1 MVGVLSRS
9 LKDIGNGGR
18 ATQVVEGHQG
28 CQKMLIMFLICVD
41 QISCSQINRSG
52 NGLMDN
58 LYHHGLPMSINE
70 LSFFQNH
77 LILKYINI

>member
-1 MVGVLSRS
+1 
-9 LKDIGNGGR
+9 
-18 ATQVVEGHQG
+18 
-28 CQKMLIMFLICVD
+28 MFPICED
-41 QISCSQINRSG
+41 QISCSKINRSG

-77 LILKYINI
+77 LILKYINTLILCQLIFIGGYTCLLM

>member
-1 MVGVLSRS
+1 
-9 LKDIGNGGR
+9 
-18 ATQVVEGHQG
+18 
-28 CQKMLIMFLICVD
+28 
-41 QISCSQINRSG
+41 
-52 NGLMDN
+52 LMDN